1 MDAKYDVPWGAKASW
16 IFFHCSAGWRGNFC
30 APLIH
35 RKYRCGL
42 KVLGLSKVSAK
53 RTMYLKSS
61 MFKSIQKL
69 AFFHVPSSNSLDIAY
84 TAYPHITVHIW
95 KVGIFR
101 CDLLSQLL
109 LEVCWNPWLCELWP
123 YFCWKLR
130 HWNCSLFAPG
140 AWRKHDLAYRH
151 IYTYRQLHS
160 FSSHLNATKNQLAF
174 FAPPAFI
181 NPFMVHFQLGF
192 FLLLC
197 MSQKYFCFRC
207 SNVTKEKKCNGGYLM
222 SSILV
227 FVLSIMDVQR
237 GWGLVREG
245 MASLCVGQPFFFQQ
259 MLIL

>member
-1 MDAKYDVPWGAKASW
+1 
-16 IFFHCSAGWRGNFC
+16 
-30 APLIH
+30 
-35 RKYRCGL
+35 
-42 KVLGLSKVSAK
+42 
-53 RTMYLKSS
+53 
-61 MFKSIQKL
+61 MFKSIQNSC
-69 AFFHVPSSNSLDIAY
+69 FFHVSWSSISLDIAY
-84 TAYPHITVHIW
+84 TAHPHTTYMKGRNFSLW
-95 KVGIFR
+95 SLEPTLARG
-101 CDLLSQLL
+101 LLEPLALRALALLL
-109 LEVCWNPWLCELWP
+109 LEAEALKLLAVRSRCLTQTWP
-123 YFCWKLR
+123 IDIY
-130 HWNCSLFAPG
+130 HHIPIANCIHSLLTSMLQ
-140 AWRKHDLAYRH
+140 R
-151 IYTYRQLHS
+151 INS
-160 FSSHLNATKNQLAF
+160 LAF